1 MNKIDMVCKETKIF
15 VNSIKDLTEVNVV
28 NALKENTAS
37 MTGEQVTNLLQVI
50 SLSIDEGYDRSYNVF
65 RKSVETSLAEKKSGK
80 DK

>member
-1 MNKIDMVCKETKIF
+1 MNKIDIVCKETKIF

-28 NALKENTAS
+28 NALKENDVS
-37 MTGEQVTNLLQVI
+37 ITGEQVTNLLQVI
-50 SLSIDEGYDRSYNVF
+50 SLSIDTGYDRSYNIF

>member
-28 NALKENTAS
+28 NALKESTTS

-65 RKSVETSLAEKKSGK
+65 RKSVETSLVEKKSGK

>member
-1 MNKIDMVCKETKIF
+1 MNKIDMVCKETKIL

-28 NALKENTAS
+28 NALKENTAA

-50 SLSIDEGYDRSYNVF
+50 SLSIEEGYDRSYSVF
-65 RKSVETSLAEKKSGK
+65 RKSVETSLTEKKSGK